1 MRSSSAPLLLLLV
14 GFAATP
20 AARADDAAA
29 NSDEPAR
36 PLSAVALTAAP
47 GGGGGGGPRF
57 VRSDDPTE
65 PRRSA
70 PGWRGET
77 TELGYRW
84 WFSRGRAD
92 LGLGFGT
99 LVYVVRPTG
108 SMPGL
113 VADGAAVLA
122 SGTVLTLG
130 MRYRTSPNS
139 AIVADAASWRGG
151 GQNGDAVVGKVGL
164 EFKTAKSSLNLSF
177 GGLGLTL
184 PGDARMTLRV
194 RHGGLVL
201 GLRRSF

>member
-1 MRSSSAPLLLLLV
+1 MRSSSTPLLLLLV
-14 GFAATP
+14 GLAATP
-20 AARADDAAA
+20 AARADDDI
-29 NSDEPAR
+29 SDEPAR
-36 PLSAVALTAAP
+36 PLSALALAAAQ
-47 GGGGGGGPRF
+47 GGGGSDGAPRF
-57 VRSDDPTE
+57 VRSDDPAE

-92 LGLGFGT
+92 LGLGLGT
-99 LVYVVRPTG
+99 LAYVVRPTG

-113 VADGAAVLA
+113 VAEGATMLA